1 MKQNTVILC
10 CLLLVAAGC
19 KKVTVD
25 FSYSPAEPKA
35 GEKVTFTNNSSAG
48 EKWDWNFGDN
58 TVSTLKNPTKT
69 YKKPGTYLV
78 TLRVDSARNKQY
90 SRSITVYDTIP
101 TFVASSDSVTHYT
114 DVTLTASIYN
124 PYSYTLSYQWT
135 LPAGCVLQSGTLT
148 DKSIGVYF
156 TVYNQTQTVDLT
168 IHQGEKTYAVS
179 RDLYIHETLAPAILL
194 AQRDGT
200 VLRQRIIG
208 TRLETVMPDASAE
221 DEALLAAA
229 CDTMV
234 VYNDSVFYAS
244 HMQAVVGT
252 QVQHMQ
258 LDKVERKWYF
268 VTDGGLYVA
277 NINGAYPQGIDASAI
292 GALCVD
298 NTRGKLYWA
307 SADGLYALPL
317 VKSLNNLYNTTPE
330 RYNEVADAV
339 KIAVNDNLR

>member
-1 MKQNTVILC
+1 MKQNAIILC
-10 CLLLVAAGC
+10 CLLLMAVGC

-78 TLRVDSARNKQY
+78 TLRVDSAKNKQY
-90 SRSITVYDTIP
+90 SRSITVYDTLP
-101 TFVASSDSVTHYT
+101 TFVASADSITHYT
-114 DVTLTASIYN
+114 DVTLTANIYN
-124 PYSYTLSYQWT
+124 PYSYALSYQWT

-156 TVYNQTQTVDLT
+156 TVYNQAQTVDLT
-168 IHQGEKTYAVS
+168 IYQGDKTYAVS
-179 RDLYIHETLAPAILL
+179 RDLYIYETLAPAILME
-194 AQRDGT
+194 QQDGT
-200 VLRQRIIG
+200 TLRQRLIS
-208 TRLETVMPDASAE
+208 TRLESVMPDASE
-221 DEALLAAA
+221 ESKALLAAA

-244 HMQAVVGT
+244 RMQAVLGT
-252 QVQHMQ
+252 AVQHIQ

-268 VTDGGLYVA
+268 VTSNGLYVA
-277 NINGAYPQGIDASAI
+277 NINGAYPQAIDASAT

-307 SADGLYALPL
+307 GADGLYAMSL
-317 VKSLNNLYNTTPE
+317 VRSLNNRFNTTPE
-330 RYNEVADAV
+330 RYNEVGNIT
-339 KIAVNDNLR
+339 KIAINDNLR